1 MDHGRPA
8 HHPPPVVAL
17 MSSFRFERSGHN
29 PQFEEATGYTDLM
42 TGTISC
48 RQPTS
53 APDDRSSYSVA
64 ARRVTASM
72 SYRVAFPITTTP
84 TSCDG

>member
-29 PQFEEATGYTDLM
+29 PQFEEATGYTDLK
-42 TGTISC
+42 TGTILPATYQ
-48 RQPTS
+48 R
-53 APDDRSSYSVA
+53 A
-64 ARRVTASM
+64 
-72 SYRVAFPITTTP
+72 
-84 TSCDG
+84 G